1 MKIDKHILD
10 INNNICRNI
19 ELLSKNNERG
29 FFSQNILNELR
40 NFVEHIAIKVY
51 NHDNHEDLD
60 WDYDNIEEGLRYI
73 KTKGKYHFL
82 NEFHRFL
89 LPTASH
95 YTFDEN
101 NSERLMLKYY
111 EYLLKIKKF
120 LKENYDF
127 STLDNLEEFPLFMDT
142 VSLDYYEK
150 VANAIDDP
158 KYPISFNERYYIQKI
173 KPFFVNHSIYYE
185 VTYTPTDSALNK
197 FDRITAY
204 TNKEILSNYAT
215 KLYLRRGNINIYG
228 ESFPILIIDDWE
240 VSIRE
245 CEFNKLKD
253 ILKINSND
261 IKNSHSEYKIL
272 MAFLKH
278 YHINLVDIVNLED
291 GVFEKIKQYINQKSQ
306 VSYIFDLFDR
316 IRSITLDNKPGSNVL
331 RYLLFHMNNK
341 ILKDQYY
348 YDRHPL
354 NHLDGGN
361 KKLSGLRLNWKC
373 IPFDTMP
380 FCTSLI
386 KHNSKV
392 YDLLE
397 CIDNTNRE
405 HEFLA
410 RLIKNNTEVN
420 GVLYTSL
427 DDLPEEFKINIDSLI
442 AQYNSKIIDK
452 HKGRRLKTK
461 KGQIFISQYETNIIE
476 VLNKLQKFSESNNE
490 NHSQSVKYWIS
501 QNPKIIDDDYKKEK
515 LKNLFSNSA
524 VAIVYGAAG
533 TGKTYFINHI
543 AQLFN
548 SSDKLFLAVTHTAV
562 ENLKRRIKASNCEFS
577 TVASIKNHQKKCD
590 ILLIDECSTV
600 SNEDMRSLLENISCK
615 FLVLVGD
622 KFQIEAIKF
631 GNWFEIAGSFIK
643 PEAIVELETPYRT
656 TDKNL
661 INVWKKVREI
671 EPDILEYLTRN
682 DYTHSLDDSIFKKR
696 YQDEVILCLN
706 YDGIYGINNINRL
719 LQAANPNEAVE
730 WNSKLYKVGDPVVF
744 NENERFSNVLY
755 NNLKGTIR
763 KIEVESDNTIFFE
776 IELIDTVL
784 NGLEIDGLDLELVD
798 NYEDTIKS
806 VVRFKVNKYKSTD
819 EDDNDSH
826 SVVPFQTSYAISI
839 HKAQGLEYESVKIVI
854 TNEVGEQINHNIFY
868 TAITRTKQHL
878 TIYWSPETEKYILS
892 NLSRKNIGKDIG
904 LLKDKFSKSNTL
916 KSSLF

>member
-10 INNNICRNI
+10 INNNICKNI

-60 WDYDNIEEGLRYI
+60 FDYDNIEEGLRYI
-73 KTKGKYHFL
+73 KNKGKYRFL
-82 NEFHRFL
+82 NDFHRFL

-95 YTFDEN
+95 YTLDEN

-120 LKENYDF
+120 LKVSYNFY
-127 STLDNLEEFPLFMDT
+127 TLDNLGKFPLFMDT
-142 VSLDYYEK
+142 ISLDYYTEI
-150 VANAIDDP
+150 ADAIDNP
-158 KYPISFNERYYIQKI
+158 RYPISFNERYYIQKI
-173 KPFFVNHSIYYE
+173 KPFFVNQNIYYE
-185 VTYTPTDSALNK
+185 VTYTPTDSTLNK

-215 KLYLRRGNINIYG
+215 KLYLRRETIDIYG
-228 ESFPILIIDDWE
+228 ASLPILIIDDWE

-261 IKNSHSEYKIL
+261 IRNSHAEYRIL
-272 MAFLKH
+272 MSFLKH
-278 YHINLVDIVNLED
+278 YHMNLVDIVALED
-291 GVFEKIKQYINQKSQ
+291 EVFDKVKKYINQKSQ
-306 VSYIFDLFDR
+306 VSYIFDLFEVV
-316 IRSITLDNKPGSNVL
+316 RSITKYNQSGSNVL
-331 RYLLFHMNNK
+331 KYLLFHMNNK

-348 YDRHPL
+348 YDRHPS
-354 NHLDGGN
+354 NKLDGGN
-361 KKLSGLRLNWKC
+361 RKLSGLRLSWKC

-386 KHNSKV
+386 KHNPRI

-397 CIDNTNRE
+397 CIDSTNRE
-405 HEFLA
+405 HELLA
-410 RLIKNNTEVN
+410 RLIKNNTEVS
-420 GVLYTSL
+420 GILYTSL
-427 DDLPEEFKINIDSLI
+427 ADLPENFRVNINDLVDK
-442 AQYNSKIIDK
+442 YNSKIIAK
-452 HKGRRLKTK
+452 HGGRKLVIK
-461 KGQIFISQYETNIIE
+461 KGQIFISQYEKNIIE
-476 VLNKLQKFSESNNE
+476 VLSKLSEFSGRNNVNHRESVE
-490 NHSQSVKYWIS
+490 YWIS

-682 DYTHSLDDSIFKKR
+682 NYTHSLDDSIFNKR
-696 YQDEVILCLN
+696 YQDEIILSLN

-719 LQAANPNEAVE
+719 LQAANPNKAVE

-744 NENERFSNVLY
+744 NENARFSDVLY
-755 NNLKGTIR
+755 NNLKGVIR
-763 KIEVESDNTIFFE
+763 KIDVRADGIITFE
-776 IELIDTVL
+776 IELLDTVL
-784 NGLEIDGLDLELVD
+784 NGLDIVDLDLELV
-798 NYEDTIKS
+798 NGYEDTTNS
-806 VVRFKVNKYKSTD
+806 VVRFNVNEYKSTD
-819 EDDNDSH
+819 EDENDSR
-826 SVVPFQTSYAISI
+826 SIVPFQTSYAISI
-839 HKAQGLEYESVKIVI
+839 HKAQGLEYESVKIVM
-854 TNEVGEQINHNIFY
+854 TNEVDEQINHNIFY

-878 TIYWSPETEKYILS
+878 TIYWSPETEKQILS

-904 LLKDKFSKSNTL
+904 LLKYKFSNQNQETK
-916 KSSLF
+916 